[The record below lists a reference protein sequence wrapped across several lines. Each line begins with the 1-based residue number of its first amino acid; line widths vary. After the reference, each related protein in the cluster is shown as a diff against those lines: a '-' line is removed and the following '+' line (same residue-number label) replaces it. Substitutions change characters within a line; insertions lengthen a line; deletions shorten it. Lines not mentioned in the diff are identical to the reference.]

1 MVLQGSVHGPTAGVR
16 CWVDLYFFFFFHMC
30 FCLLYTCERKK
41 EREKGEKNA
50 RLLKVS
56 HYSFCR
62 ENIYSTCVPYVL
74 HMHEID
80 VCVSVRAHALVS
92 VCVVCVVL
100 VCVRACVC
108 VCVCAAL
115 QTAVQKQI
123 KQRETQQ

>member
-1 MVLQGSVHGPTAGVR
+1 MVLQGSVRPTAGVR
-16 CWVDLYFFFFFHMC
+16 CWVDLYFFFF
-30 FCLLYTCERKK
+30 LLFFTYASVYCTLVRKK
-41 EREKGEKNA
+41 EKGKKNA

-80 VCVSVRAHALVS
+80 VCVSVRAHALVC

-100 VCVRACVC
+100 VRACVSGSSGIGFR
-108 VCVCAAL
+108 L
-115 QTAVQKQI
+115 LD
-123 KQRETQQ
+123 